1 MRPPG
6 GSTNLQLAYE
16 EHHRSMKKS
25 TRVNHP
31 PGVELPADNHS
42 VVAPIYQ
49 SVKFEFDSLEET
61 ERFLRGERAGFFYTR
76 ASNPTTRQL
85 ELLLAE
91 LQGREECLVCASG
104 VGAISQTLL
113 ALTKQGDHILCFIE
127 TYNPTRYLIRRL
139 LARFGVTH
147 TMLSIEDTAGIEKA
161 LAAHKTRLVVFE
173 SPTNPVT
180 KIADLAAITRLAQ
193 SAGALTVMDNT
204 FGGFHQHGE
213 YEIDLFLHS
222 LTKYASGAG
231 DVMGG
236 AVIGRGDLIRGMRT
250 EWGTLGGTL
259 DPHAA
264 YLILRG
270 LKTYFVR
277 YQAQCESAMRIAQLL
292 AAHPAVERVHYP
304 GLPTHPQYELAKAQM
319 KEFGSI
325 VAFDLKGGADAG
337 GRFAGALQLFALTA
351 SLGST
356 ESLVVAPQMMGGRD
370 LTRDQLRMSAV
381 TEGTVRLS
389 IGLEDVGDLMED
401 ITQALAATAPPA

>member
-1 MRPPG
+1 
-6 GSTNLQLAYE
+6 
-16 EHHRSMKKS
+16 MKET

-31 PGVELPADNHS
+31 PAVELAADNHS

-49 SVKFEFDSLEET
+49 SVKFEFDSLDET
-61 ERFLRGERAGFFYTR
+61 ERFFRGERAGFFYTR

-91 LQGREECLVCASG
+91 LQGREDCLVCASG

-113 ALTKQGDHILCFIE
+113 ALTKQGDHIICFVE
-127 TYNPTRYLIRRL
+127 TYGPTRYLIRRL

-147 TMLSIEDTAGIEKA
+147 TMLSIEDTAGVEKA
-161 LAAHKTRLVVFE
+161 LAAHKTRLVIFE

-180 KIADLAAITRLAQ
+180 KIADIPALTRLAR

-204 FGGFHQHGE
+204 FAGFHQHGQFE
-213 YEIDLFLHS
+213 VDLFVHS

-236 AVIGRGDLIRGMRT
+236 AVIGRTELIRSMRT
-250 EWGTLGGTL
+250 EWGLLGGTL

-264 YLILRG
+264 FLILRG

-277 YQAQCESAMRIAQLL
+277 YRAQCANALRIAEVL
-292 AAHPAVERVHYP
+292 AAHPAVARVHYP
-304 GLPTHPQYELAKAQM
+304 GLTTHPQHALAKAQM
-319 KEFGSI
+319 KEFGTI
-325 VAFDLKGGADAG
+325 VTFDLKGGAEAG
-337 GRFAGALQLFALTA
+337 ARFAGALQLFALTA

-356 ESLVVAPQMMGGRD
+356 ESLVMAPSMMSSRD
-370 LTRDQLRMSAV
+370 LTKEQLRSAG
-381 TEGTVRLS
+381 TTDATVRLS
-389 IGLEDVGDLMED
+389 IGLEDVDDLTED
-401 ITQALAATAPPA
+401 VNQALAASSPST